1 VSDDLIARLTGA
13 DNADDGR
20 CLAAMCREA
29 AVALRARI
37 AEMERE
43 IAGFA
48 KGVRVRIPTET
59 MEAEFSNYH
68 RLGFAAGRKSAEADA
83 EKLAGLLREADQALT
98 DSTHPDARLAM
109 SVCPVCALQE
119 RIRAALAGRKG

>member
-1 VSDDLIARLTGA
+1 VSD
-13 DNADDGR
+13 
-20 CLAAMCREA
+20 
-29 AVALRARI
+29 
-37 AEMERE
+37 
-43 IAGFA
+43 
-48 KGVRVRIPTET
+48 VRIPTET